1 MLIAGKYD
9 ATAETVN
16 DKINIINIEK
26 KLISLGSF
34 SKKYISGGKISKL
47 NTEDKIILIFS
58 ILCENRIPKMIPLIV
73 AKKPM
78 EKPVK
83 EKEFFIELLLSPKV
97 FKIAISLV
105 LFFINIVNPDIILN
119 AATITISVNII
130 NITFLSTFRALK
142 SDLFKSDQV

>member
-1 MLIAGKYD
+1 MLVAGKYE
-9 ATAETVN
+9 AIAETVN

-47 NTEDKIILIFS
+47 NTEDTNILILS
-58 ILCENRIPKMIPLIV
+58 MLRENRIPKIIPLIV

-83 EKEFFIELLLSPKV
+83 KKEFFIELLLSPKV